1 MGLLV
6 FNLDAEDLDTDVDT
20 PVWDASFRERA
31 RYDALSREIDRLV
44 ENASHESV
52 VPPCLG
58 SLSLLSLALRRLAA
72 AAANGTYR
80 ELFANDGIVGGYLN
94 AAYSAARR
102 AVDGSAK
109 TIEQAR
115 KPIARAQFDD
125 VVSAQ
130 RRLDAVTD
138 ELPDEL
144 RTPILEAFVAFARFR
159 NDLA

>member
-6 FNLDAEDLDTDVDT
+6 FNLDEEDLDTDLDT

-44 ENASHESV
+44 QSASDDTV

-58 SLSLLSLALRRLAA
+58 SLALLSLSLRRLAA

-80 ELFANDGIVGGYLN
+80 ELFANDGIVGSYLN
-94 AAYSAARR
+94 AAYAAAR
-102 AVDGSAK
+102 GSV
-109 TIEQAR
+109 EHAR
-115 KPIARAQFDD
+115 DPSTSVIGFDD
-125 VVSAQ
+125 VISAQ
-130 RRLDAVTD
+130 RRLDAITD

-144 RTPILEAFVAFARFR
+144 RMPVLEAFVAFARFK

>member
-6 FNLDAEDLDTDVDT
+6 FNFDDEDLDTDVDT

-44 ENASHESV
+44 EDARDESV

-58 SLSLLSLALRRLAA
+58 SLALLSLALRRLAA
-72 AAANGTYR
+72 AAGSGTYR
-80 ELFANDGIVGGYLN
+80 ELFEDGGIVGGYLN
-94 AAYSAARR
+94 AAYAAAR
-102 AVDGSAK
+102 AS
-109 TIEQAR
+109 IER
-115 KPIARAQFDD
+115 TRDARACAIPLDD
-125 VVSAQ
+125 VTAAQ

-144 RTPILEAFVAFARFR
+144 RTPILEAFVAFARFK

>member
-6 FNLDAEDLDTDVDT
+6 FNFDDEDLDTDVDT
-20 PVWDASFRERA
+20 PVWDASYRERA
-31 RYDALSREIDRLV
+31 RYDALSREINRLV
-44 ENASHESV
+44 QAASDDTV

-80 ELFANDGIVGGYLN
+80 ELFANDGIVGSYLN
-94 AAYSAARR
+94 ACYAAART
-102 AVDGSAK
+102 AVDHAHDPVASPVRL
-109 TIEQAR
+109 E
-115 KPIARAQFDD
+115 D
-125 VVSAQ
+125 VISAQ

-144 RTPILEAFVAFARFR
+144 RTPVLEAFVAFARFK

>member
-6 FNLDAEDLDTDVDT
+6 FNLDEEDLDTDVDT

-44 ENASHESV
+44 QAASDERTATV

-58 SLSLLSLALRRLAA
+58 SLSLLSLSLRRLAA

-80 ELFANDGIVGGYLN
+80 ELFANDGIVGAYLN
-94 AAYSAARR
+94 AAYTVARG
-102 AVDGSAK
+102 A
-109 TIEQAR
+109 IEHTRDPDASPMR
-115 KPIARAQFDD
+115 FED
-125 VVSAQ
+125 VISAQ

-144 RTPILEAFVAFARFR
+144 RTPVLEAFVAFSRFR
-159 NDLA
+159 NDFA

>member
-6 FNLDAEDLDTDVDT
+6 FNLDEEELDTDLDT
-20 PVWDASFRERA
+20 PVWDASFLERA

-44 ENASHESV
+44 EAANDEPV

-58 SLSLLSLALRRLAA
+58 SLSLLSLSLRRLAA

-80 ELFANDGIVGGYLN
+80 ELFASDGIVGAYLD
-94 AAYSAARR
+94 AAYAAART
-102 AVDGSAK
+102 AVDHVHDPLASPVRL
-109 TIEQAR
+109 E
-115 KPIARAQFDD
+115 D

-144 RTPILEAFVAFARFR
+144 RTPVLEAFVAFARFK